1 MNNDSV
7 LKKEFKE
14 RDVTRLRNIVSKNYS
29 DKTITQVGYTKE
41 QVEHKEGDV
50 WEENGKNWT
59 IKNGIKMTITKLDL
73 VKKTLQMPLVCPKCK
88 KAMNK
93 GNLDKQ
99 MYAVHHTCSDCVF
112 EHETKLKHDGK
123 FEEYQQ
129 NILKQGVQYHI
140 KEIEDALLDLAMN
153 TSEESFVTEAGDI
166 ETWKGNGLDKE
177 EITKWMQDYLDNLK
191 ATIKP

>member
-14 RDVTRLRNIVSKNYS
+14 RDVQRLHNIVSKNYS
-29 DKTITQVGYTKE
+29 DRTITQVGYTKE
-41 QVEHKEGDV
+41 QVEYKEGDV

-112 EHETKLKHDGK
+112 EHETKLKRDGK

>member
-14 RDVTRLRNIVSKNYS
+14 RDVQRLRNIVSKNYS
-29 DKTITQVGYTKE
+29 DKTLTQVGYTKE
-41 QVEHKEGDV
+41 QVEYKEGDV

-112 EHETKLKHDGK
+112 EHETKLKRDGK

>member
-14 RDVTRLRNIVSKNYS
+14 RDVQRLRNIVSKNYS
-29 DKTITQVGYTKE
+29 DRTITQVGYTKE
-41 QVEHKEGDV
+41 QVEYKEGDV

-99 MYAVHHTCSDCVF
+99 MYAVHHICSDCVF
-112 EHETKLKHDGK
+112 EHETKLKRDGK
-123 FEEYQQ
+123 FDEYQQ

-177 EITKWMQDYLDNLK
+177 EITKWMQDYLNNLK
-191 ATIKP
+191 ATVNP

>member
-14 RDVTRLRNIVSKNYS
+14 RDVQRLRNIVSKNYS

-41 QVEHKEGDV
+41 QVERKEGDV

-88 KAMNK
+88 QAMNK

-99 MYAVHHTCSDCVF
+99 MYAVHHICSDCVIK
-112 EHETKLKHDGK
+112 HETKLKRDGK
-123 FEEYQQ
+123 FDEYQQ
-129 NILKQGVQYHI
+129 NIFKQGVHYHI

-177 EITKWMQDYLDNLK
+177 EITKWMQEYLNNLK
-191 ATIKP
+191 ATVNP

>member
-1 MNNDSV
+1 MGDESK
-7 LKKEFKE
+7 LI
-14 RDVTRLRNIVSKNYS
+14 RDWKHSDVQRMRNIVSKNYS
-29 DKTITQVGYTKE
+29 DRTLTQVGYTKE
-41 QVEHKEGDV
+41 QVERKEGDV

-73 VKKTLQMPLVCPKCK
+73 VKKTLQIPLVCPKCK
-88 KAMNK
+88 RAMNK

-99 MYAVHHTCSDCVF
+99 MYAVHHTCSDCVI
-112 EHETKLKHDGK
+112 EHETKLKRDGK
-123 FEEYQQ
+123 FDEYQQ

-177 EITKWMQDYLDNLK
+177 EITKWMQEYLNNLK
-191 ATIKP
+191 ATVNP

>member
-14 RDVTRLRNIVSKNYS
+14 RDVQRLRNIVSKNYS
-29 DKTITQVGYTKE
+29 DRTITQVGYTKE
-41 QVEHKEGDV
+41 QVEYKEGDV

-123 FEEYQQ
+123 FDEYQQ

-191 ATIKP
+191 ATINP